1 MIAVIADDL
10 TGAAELGGLGLR
22 YGLDVEI
29 NTKINP
35 HSKADLLVIAGDS
48 RSKNKKEAVEEMIE
62 ITAKVA
68 QFKPKL
74 IYKKVDSVLRGHVI
88 AELTAQL
95 KELKLKKALLVP
107 ANPGLG
113 RTIRNGTYYLNDEP
127 IHLSS
132 FSKDPEFAINSSS
145 VLDMLRVNGF
155 PVEVRKKEEGLL
167 QEGIA
172 VGEAVSSND
181 LKEWAAQIDDSTLLA
196 GASGFFTAILDKI
209 QSKSSQQYGITPPE
223 FSYPALYVSGTT
235 FNKKIEAIRKIKNN
249 GGPVSYMPSQV
260 IASPN
265 PTVDAYNQW
274 ADEVASLLSKH
285 KKAIIAIDPE
295 TISQK
300 ETALSLR
307 TKTASAIEKIFD
319 QIYIRELVVE
329 GGSTAAAIINRLN
342 FNSFF
347 PVQEVSAGVI
357 RMSVEDKDD
366 LFLTLKPGSYD
377 WSPEIWNF

>member
-22 YGLDVEI
+22 YGLNVEI
-29 NTKINP
+29 NTKINAK
-35 HSKADLLVIAGDS
+35 SKADLLVIAGDS
-48 RSKNKKEAVEEMIE
+48 RSKNKKEAVEEMID
-62 ITAKVA
+62 ITAKIA
-68 QFKPKL
+68 KFKPTL
-74 IYKKVDSVLRGHVI
+74 IYKEVDSVLRGHVVD
-88 AELTAQL
+88 ELTAQL

-107 ANPGLG
+107 ANPVLG

-132 FSKDPEFAINSSS
+132 FSKDPEFAINSSN
-145 VLDMLRVNGF
+145 VIDMLRVNGL
-155 PVEVRKKEEGLL
+155 PVQVRKKEEGLL
-167 QEGIA
+167 YEGVA
-172 VGEAVSSND
+172 VGEAICSND
-181 LKEWAAQIDDSTLLA
+181 LKAWAAQIDDSTLLA

-209 QSKSSQQYGITPPE
+209 QAKPTKRFNINPPE
-223 FSYPALYVSGTT
+223 FSHPALYVSGTT
-235 FNKKIEAIRKIKNN
+235 FNQKIEAIRKIKNN
-249 GGPVSYMPSQV
+249 GGPISYMPSQI

-265 PTVDAYNQW
+265 PTIDAYNKW
-274 ADEVASLLSKH
+274 ADEVMLLLSKH
-285 KKAIIAIDPE
+285 KRAIIAIEPE
-295 TISQK
+295 TVPEK

-307 TKTASAIEKIFD
+307 TKTAIAVEKIFD

-329 GGSTAAAIINRLN
+329 GGSTAAAIIKRLD

-347 PVQEVSAGVI
+347 PVQEVTPGVI

-377 WSPEIWNF
+377 WSLKIWNF

>member
-29 NTKINP
+29 DTKINP

-48 RSKNKKEAVEEMIE
+48 RSKNKQEAVEEMIE

-95 KELKLKKALLVP
+95 KELKLNKALLVP

-155 PVEVRKKEEGLL
+155 PVQVRKKEEGLL

-172 VGEAVSSND
+172 VGEAVTTND
-181 LKEWAAQIDDSTLLA
+181 LKEWAAQVDDSTLLA

-209 QSKSSQQYGITPPE
+209 KAKSIQQSGITPPE

-235 FNKKIEAIRKIKNN
+235 FNKKIEAIRKIKDN
-249 GGPVSYMPSQV
+249 GGPVSYMPSQI

-265 PTVDAYNQW
+265 PTVDAYNNW
-274 ADEVASLLSKH
+274 ADEVVSLLSKH
-285 KKAIIAIDPE
+285 RKAIIAIDPE
-295 TISQK
+295 TVPEK

-307 TKTASAIEKIFD
+307 TKTACAVEKIFD

-329 GGSTAAAIINRLN
+329 GGSTGAAIIKRLN

-347 PVQEVSAGVI
+347 PVQEVSPGVI

-377 WSPEIWNF
+377 WSPGIWNF

>member
-1 MIAVIADDL
+1 
-10 TGAAELGGLGLR
+10 
-22 YGLDVEI
+22 
-29 NTKINP
+29 
-35 HSKADLLVIAGDS
+35 
-48 RSKNKKEAVEEMIE
+48 
-62 ITAKVA
+62 
-68 QFKPKL
+68 
-74 IYKKVDSVLRGHVI
+74 
-88 AELTAQL
+88 
-95 KELKLKKALLVP
+95 
-107 ANPGLG
+107 
-113 RTIRNGTYYLNDEP
+113 
-127 IHLSS
+127 
-132 FSKDPEFAINSSS
+132 
-145 VLDMLRVNGF
+145 MLRVNGF

-209 QSKSSQQYGITPPE
+209 AKPTKPFSITPPE
-223 FSYPALYVSGTT
+223 FLHPALYVSGTT

-249 GGPVSYMPSQV
+249 GGPVNYMPSEI

-265 PTVDAYNQW
+265 PSADAYDRFATQV
-274 ADEVASLLSKH
+274 VATLSKH

-295 TISQK
+295 TVPEK

-307 TKTASAIEKIFD
+307 TKTAIAVEKIFD

-329 GGSTAAAIINRLN
+329 GGSTAAAIIKRLD

-347 PVQEVSAGVI
+347 PVQEVSPGVI

-377 WSPEIWNF
+377 WSLEIWNF

>member
-274 ADEVASLLSKH
+274 ADEVGSLLSKH

-295 TISQK
+295 TAPQK

-307 TKTASAIEKIFD
+307 TKTACAVEKIFD

-329 GGSTAAAIINRLN
+329 GGSTGAAIIKRLN

-347 PVQEVSAGVI
+347 PVQEVSPGVI

>member
-29 NTKINP
+29 NTLINP
-35 HSKADLLVIAGDS
+35 NSKADLLIIAGDS

-68 QFKPKL
+68 QFKPTL

-95 KELKLKKALLVP
+95 KELKLNKALLVP

-132 FSKDPEFAINSSS
+132 FSKDPEFAIGSSI

-155 PVEVRKKEEGLL
+155 PVQVRKKEEGLL

-181 LKEWAAQIDDSTLLA
+181 LKEWAAQVDDSTLLA

-209 QSKSSQQYGITPPE
+209 QVKSGQHTNITPPE

-235 FNKKIEAIRKIKNN
+235 FNKKIEGIRKIKNN
-249 GGPVSYMPSQV
+249 DGPVSYMPSQI

-265 PTVDAYNQW
+265 PTVDAYNKW
-274 ADEVASLLSKH
+274 ADEVVSLLSKH

-295 TISQK
+295 TVPEK
-300 ETALSLR
+300 EIALSLR
-307 TKTASAIEKIFD
+307 NKTACAVEKIFD
-319 QIYIRELVVE
+319 QIYVRELVVE
-329 GGSTAAAIINRLN
+329 GGSTAASIIKRLN

-347 PVQEVSAGVI
+347 PVQEVSPGVI

>member
-22 YGLDVEI
+22 YGLNVEI
-29 NTKINP
+29 NTKIISQ
-35 HSKADLLVIAGDS
+35 SKADLLVIAGDS
-48 RSKNKKEAVEEMIE
+48 RSKNKEEAIEEMTG
-62 ITAKVA
+62 ITSKVA
-68 QFKPKL
+68 RFEPTL

-88 AELTAQL
+88 DELSAQL
-95 KELKLKKALLVP
+95 KELKLNKALLVP
-107 ANPGLG
+107 ANPALG

-132 FSKDPEFAINSSS
+132 FSKDPEFAINSSN
-145 VLDMLRVNGF
+145 VLDMVRAEGH
-155 PVEVRKKEEGLL
+155 PVHVRKKEDGLL
-167 QEGIA
+167 ENSI
-172 VGEAVSSND
+172 VIGEAVTSND
-181 LKEWAAQIDDSTLLA
+181 LKEWAAQIDDKTLLA
-196 GASGFFTAILDKI
+196 GASGFFTAILDAIKANPRNANNVTA
-209 QSKSSQQYGITPPE
+209 SHFSS
-223 FSYPALYVSGTT
+223 PALYVSGTT
-235 FNKKIEAIRKIKNN
+235 FSKKIEGIRKIKSND
-249 GGPVSYMPSQV
+249 GPVSYMPPQI

-265 PTVDAYNQW
+265 PTVDAYNKW
-274 ADEVASLLSKH
+274 AEEIMLLLSKH

-295 TISQK
+295 TVPEK

-307 TKTASAIEKIFD
+307 TKTACAVEKIFD

-329 GGSTAAAIINRLN
+329 GGSTAAAIIKRLD

-347 PVQEVSAGVI
+347 PVQEVSPGVI

-377 WSPEIWNF
+377 WSLEIWNF

>member
-22 YGLDVEI
+22 YGLNVEI
-29 NTKINP
+29 NTKINT

-48 RSKNKKEAVEEMIE
+48 RSKNKKEAVEEMID
-62 ITAKVA
+62 ITAKIA
-68 QFKPKL
+68 KFKPTL
-74 IYKKVDSVLRGHVI
+74 IYKKVDSVLRGHVVD
-88 AELTAQL
+88 ELTAQL
-95 KELKLKKALLVP
+95 KELKLTKALLVP

-132 FSKDPEFAINSSS
+132 FSKDPEFAINSSN
-145 VLDMLRVNGF
+145 VLDMLRVNTF

-167 QEGIA
+167 HEGIA
-172 VGEAVSSND
+172 VGEAICSND
-181 LKEWAAQIDDSTLLA
+181 LKAWADQIDEDTLLA

-209 QSKSSQQYGITPPE
+209 AKPTKSFSITPPE
-223 FSYPALYVSGTT
+223 FSYPALYLSGTT

-249 GGPVSYMPSQV
+249 GGPVSYLPSQIIV
-260 IASPN
+260 SPN
-265 PTVDAYNQW
+265 PTVDAYNKW

-307 TKTASAIEKIFD
+307 TKTACAVEKIFD

-329 GGSTAAAIINRLN
+329 GGSTAAAIIKRLN

-347 PVQEVSAGVI
+347 PVQEVSPGVI

-366 LFLTLKPGSYD
+366 VFLTLKPGSYD